1 MCGALYNGLQ
11 RKLYDEG
18 SGLLSA
24 VEYGIV
30 SQCQLQSPD
39 PIVATL
45 VLTEVLPLW
54 LATDVQYLQLPTAH
68 GLGLDGRVHSG
79 VSNCRLRCF
88 DTPQL
93 VGLERLE

>member
-1 MCGALYNGLQ
+1 MLP
-11 RKLYDEG
+11 
-18 SGLLSA
+18 A

-30 SQCQLQSPD
+30 SQCQFQSPD
-39 PIVATL
+39 PIVTTL

-54 LATDVQYLQLPTAH
+54 LATDVQYLQLSTAH

-79 VSNCRLRCF
+79 GSNYRPHCF